1 MWVKKNQELQML
13 LSANLYCQVDL
24 QNLVNVIFQSSTVN
38 LDFEYLLHKR
48 NVYMHLEEIFAYIQ

>member
-1 MWVKKNQELQML
+1 ML

-24 QNLVNVIFQSSTVN
+24 QNLINVIFQNSTVN

>member
-1 MWVKKNQELQML
+1 ML

-24 QNLVNVIFQSSTVN
+24 QNLINVIFQNSTVN
-38 LDFEYLLHKR
+38 LDFEYLLHER